1 MVKQSASSCGEG
13 NARASDGFYAWG
25 VCVCARSW
33 WSSTPHLE
41 VVGVDVQLLGVQHA
55 QLSVGGLNVVHV
67 LDGAV
72 QSVQHL
78 DAVRLDVW
86 VAFDGLSVVEVTEA
100 GEVPLIGVIS
110 WSTRLLSAAAAPPPS
125 PPGAKLRRLDQE
137 KILEH
142 DDNSCMWVLFNTSDR
157 K

>member
-1 MVKQSASSCGEG
+1 MVLLSQSGHHHSQELLESCLNLWGESRAHLGG
-13 NARASDGFYAWG
+13 NDDGQAVSQQLRRGKRTRIRWLLRMG

-100 GEVPLIGVIS
+100 GEVPLSPGVNDQ
-110 WSTRLLSAAAAPPPS
+110 APGE
-125 PPGAKLRRLDQE
+125 GAE
-137 KILEH
+137 I
-142 DDNSCMWVLFNTSDR
+142 
-157 K
+157 